1 MLSTKIICPSGH
13 MGTAPIETGSFKI
26 GCAQAP
32 DFVIADSGSADMGPF
47 PLGADISASQEIWQ
61 RHDLEVMLLEARR
74 LGVPMVVGSAS
85 DTGSNRGVDQYVRL
99 IGEIAAEH
107 KLPPFRLAAIRSEIP
122 LDDLKTRLK
131 GGARLEGL
139 NGRPDADAE
148 VLEKTDRAVAVMGTE
163 PICKALADGAEVVIC
178 GRSCDAAIFAA
189 PLINAGHSKANAFF
203 AGKALECASF
213 CGEPYMGKES
223 VMGRIEDDAVYVSAL
238 HPDQR
243 CTPASVAGHAMYERI
258 NPYRETVPGGFL
270 EMTNCHYEQVDD
282 KTTKVTGQVF
292 VEDEDHKIKI
302 EGSGKVAE
310 RRLFIIG
317 IRDPYT
323 IVNVDQAIDWAKA
336 RLNERCGPIGVDYD
350 VFYHVYGR
358 NAVMGDLDPGPTH
371 SPHELGIVVEVTC
384 KDGNRAEEICHMA
397 GFNLFYARLPNV
409 KGTAGTAAMLADE
422 VLTARAAYLWTLN
435 HAMRVDDPLE
445 FTATEF
451 HTVQG

>member
-1 MLSTKIICPSGH
+1 

-26 GCAQAP
+26 GCAESP

-85 DTGSNRGVDQYVRL
+85 DTGTNRGVDQYVRL

-107 KLPPFRLAAIRSEIP
+107 KLASFRLAAIRSEIP
-122 LDDLKTRLK
+122 LEDLKTRLK
-131 GGARLEGL
+131 DGARLAGL

-148 VLEKTDRAVAVMGTE
+148 VLEQTDRAVAVMGTE
-163 PICKALADGAEVVIC
+163 PICKALADGADVVIC

-223 VMGRIEDDAVYVSAL
+223 VMGRIEEDAVYVSAM

-258 NPYRETVPGGFL
+258 NPYRETVPGGYL
-270 EMTNCHYEQVDD
+270 DMTNCHYEQVDE

-292 VEDEDHKIKI
+292 VEDEDYKIKI

-323 IVNVDQAIDWAKA
+323 IANVDQAIDWAKA

-358 NAVMGDLDPGPTH
+358 NAVMGDLDPGPVH

-435 HAMRVDDPLE
+435 HTMRVDNPLE

-451 HTVQG
+451 HTIQG